1 MYGRIAYRN
10 GYVLKNSD
18 GELDI
23 AGELTNAGNGN
34 GFKMGGDGLPGGS
47 IYDPDYDKE
56 NNVFSGHKLKNSVA
70 FENKS
75 KGFDSNSCSNNKV
88 SNSISFN
95 NESSNVALYSYS
107 TTKTTGYE
115 TQNVISFGT
124 KDTGVADEISAK
136 NQNKQ
141 DYENSTTYL
150 WDGAKQQA
158 VNSDGKAVDAGW
170 FESLEFKAGKTPY
183 SDKDVNGVLLGRNS
197 NGTID
202 MGGFLVLKPD
212 AGVGNTGLGAG
223 QGSTGNDALTE
234 GSIDTDGSISS
245 GDVTITDST
254 TSSEIAKEE
263 NDVSSE
269 LSKDKNYGIYVK
281 YLEEVSYT
289 GTAVKPEFRVYLNGV
304 AFTDYKVTYKNNVNA
319 YVEGNKRYENI
330 PDAKRPTL
338 VLTLKGSY
346 QGTYEYYFDIK
357 PVDINTVSVSGLSGL
372 ADGRAK
378 KIAPTLIYNGKKLT
392 ADKDYTVTSADSQ
405 YTEAGEYPVKIDAT
419 ECKSGN
425 FTGTIEKKFIL
436 LSEGEDINKINPCS
450 FTSGNIT
457 AKSVTDVF
465 TNGKQTIKPSE
476 LEKSKVVVTNVNK
489 VLAKKRDYTLLY
501 EYDLTVPS
509 EDGKTVTT
517 QTVTYEPQ
525 NPSDKEKG
533 STPIEIPKE
542 TGLNVRVYA
551 KPVDGGNF
559 SPIKDAKGLQIAEFR
574 VAYYNI
580 AQAKLQVVDKAIYE
594 SEKKVKTTPL
604 YFVDDTETQ
613 KANLGALNRLNNYTT
628 NANKDAPYYIM
639 LTHPAMENETKQ
651 LSFGSYENRDSL
663 DQKDQYTYDY
673 ENTATTVAGKHSV
686 TLYGTGMFGGTRV
699 FKYNLVKKTYD
710 LKKLIVDMKT
720 VEAPALNP
728 SATKDVNDAAI
739 KAKLEGKIIINGNI
753 LKTEYIKLN
762 YDASTIQS
770 GKALKVTITGDEVNG
785 IKVYSGFKTISIKVQ

>member
-1 MYGRIAYRN
+1 MTNIVIKYR
-10 GYVLKNSD
+10 
-18 GELDI
+18 
-23 AGELTNAGNGN
+23 
-34 GFKMGGDGLPGGS
+34 
-47 IYDPDYDKE
+47 
-56 NNVFSGHKLKNSVA
+56 
-70 FENKS
+70 
-75 KGFDSNSCSNNKV
+75 
-88 SNSISFN
+88 
-95 NESSNVALYSYS
+95 
-107 TTKTTGYE
+107 
-115 TQNVISFGT
+115 
-124 KDTGVADEISAK
+124 
-136 NQNKQ
+136 
-141 DYENSTTYL
+141 
-150 WDGAKQQA
+150 
-158 VNSDGKAVDAGW
+158 
-170 FESLEFKAGKTPY
+170 
-183 SDKDVNGVLLGRNS
+183 
-197 NGTID
+197 
-202 MGGFLVLKPD
+202 
-212 AGVGNTGLGAG
+212 GNT
-223 QGSTGNDALTE
+223 
-234 GSIDTDGSISS
+234 
-245 GDVTITDST
+245 
-254 TSSEIAKEE
+254 
-263 NDVSSE
+263 VS
-269 LSKDKNYGIYVK
+269 KKNYSI
-281 YLEEVSYT
+281 
-289 GTAVKPEFRVYLNGV
+289 A
-304 AFTDYKVTYKNNVNA
+304 YKNNKNA
-319 YVEGNKRYENI
+319 TQGE
-330 PDAKRPTL
+330 DAVATITWKGS
-338 VLTLKGSY
+338 LKG
-346 QGTYEYYFDIK
+346 TPK
-357 PVDINTVSVSGLSGL
+357 
-372 ADGRAK
+372 
-378 KIAPTLIYNGKKLT
+378 
-392 ADKDYTVTSADSQ
+392 
-405 YTEAGEYPVKIDAT
+405 TELNY
-419 ECKSGN
+419 
-425 FTGTIEKKFIL
+425 
-436 LSEGEDINKINPCS
+436 KINPCS